1 MKPLCLTF
9 VCRIFTANNNYNYA
23 KWVPIHLRDMLLL
36 SKRCP
41 DVFREFS
48 AGKFV
53 IQKTG
58 NNFSG
63 LAFDH
68 GHEQVNA
75 VIKGDGGAVGL
86 TEDEDALRRW
96 MLAMPEVI
104 EILADYTSESD
115 REMPSTGWVE
125 RSKKCLRIIYEWM
138 PIGWIVCEKQKPRFW
153 IHKSSNFKA

>member
-1 MKPLCLTF
+1 MEFAVLLFIRSIREGDFGGYVKCLTF
-9 VCRIFTANNNYNYA
+9 VCGIFTANNNYNYA

-115 REMPSTGWVE
+115 NATSHKHHEQTMNRQQDF
-125 RSKKCLRIIYEWM
+125 KKKVTSL
-138 PIGWIVCEKQKPRFW
+138 P
-153 IHKSSNFKA
+153 H